1 MFIDVV
7 DKMLQYSLYD
17 MVADMDDISHLVRDL
32 HKINLLSQN
41 EVKVVISTRHFSN
54 GIFAMMV
61 SDNVVNGDKNDFSK
75 FNTYLKTIPWIKHL
89 LQYLERKCGLSH

>member
-17 MVADMDDISHLVRDL
+17 MVAGMDDISHLVRDL

-41 EVKVVISTRHFSN
+41 EVKVISTRHFSN
-54 GIFAMMV
+54 CIFAMMV

-75 FNTYLKTIPWIKHL
+75 LSTYLKTIPGIKYL
-89 LQYLERKCGLSH
+89 VQYFERKCGLSH